1 MDVVNLVYIKEEE
14 RQLSSLQHGGI
25 LHFRNEK
32 GILKVSQSGILRD
45 KTMEDKLMH
54 ISNDDKQK

>member
-32 GILKVSQSGILRD
+32 GILKVFQSWDLKG
-45 KTMEDKLMH
+45 
-54 ISNDDKQK
+54 